1 MSMKTI
7 APKILAAPNQHSL
20 AICLVGSQQ
29 TYFQLRAAFLSLAR
43 SSAKGYYATVYIVCW
58 INLWHYVTLFESNLE
73 NLSFEKFEWLS
84 LSCKIFKTY
93 FLEVHFYFIAWLKG
107 HVADCCFCL
116 VCRTYAEGIQKRL
129 MASGIATEMNIIMD
143 TDVLMAIEDA
153 TRHQILFAVVVTEQN
168 EIHRSITV
176 NILHG
181 MAQGMLI

>member
-1 MSMKTI
+1 
-7 APKILAAPNQHSL
+7 
-20 AICLVGSQQ
+20 
-29 TYFQLRAAFLSLAR
+29 
-43 SSAKGYYATVYIVCW
+43 
-58 INLWHYVTLFESNLE
+58 
-73 NLSFEKFEWLS
+73 
-84 LSCKIFKTY
+84 
-93 FLEVHFYFIAWLKG
+93 
-107 HVADCCFCL
+107 
-116 VCRTYAEGIQKRL
+116 